1 MKFCQS
7 GADPACTPGGQV
19 QVVRTYRDLWSDPE
33 MHKEMTLKGKYLKS
47 QEKEKYSIESNN

>member
-1 MKFCQS
+1 MKFWQS

-19 QVVRTYRDLWSDPE
+19 QVVGTYRGLWSDPE

-47 QEKEKYSIESNN
+47 QEKENIA